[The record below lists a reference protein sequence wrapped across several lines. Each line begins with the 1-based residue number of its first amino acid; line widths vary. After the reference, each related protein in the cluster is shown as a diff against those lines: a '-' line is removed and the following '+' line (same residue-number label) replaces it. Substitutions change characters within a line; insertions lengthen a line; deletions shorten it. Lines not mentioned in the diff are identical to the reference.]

1 MKKDLKHSGTTA
13 VIRYGFTLIE
23 LLVVIAIIAILAGLL
38 LPALNHARD
47 IARAKSCLN
56 SARQLSHVV
65 LNYTDDYRGWIPGCY
80 TLGGYY
86 TPTKN
91 YSNSYFIRDLITLYK
106 GSLPEYSL
114 TSKFWFCPSLSSK
127 GRTDMANYAK
137 SGNLGFLSCYGVN
150 YKVCETNFVGNIQKV
165 NPLSRTAAVGDTKL
179 NDQTGNKCI
188 GDPNLSGTIPAIGD
202 YRPLRHNANTSAN
215 FIFWDGHGEI
225 RKYTQYPNT
234 LLNSDATKLG
244 QTWFWRRYDPINQ
257 DFANM

>member
-1 MKKDLKHSGTTA
+1 MRKDLPHSGTAA
-13 VIRYGFTLIE
+13 VIRHGFTLIE

-47 IARAKSCLN
+47 TARAKSCLN
-56 SARQLSHVV
+56 SVRQFGHVV
-65 LNYTDDYRGWIPGCY
+65 MTYTDDYRGWVPGGY

-86 TPTKN
+86 APPK
-91 YSNSYFIRDLITLYK
+91 SICNSYIIRDLISLYK
-106 GSLPEYSL
+106 GALPELSK

-127 GRTDMANYAK
+127 GRTDMLNYAQ
-137 SGNLGFLSCYGVN
+137 SGVLGFLSCYGVN
-150 YKVCETNFVGNIQKV
+150 QYVCESNFTGNILKL
-165 NPLSRTAAVGDTKL
+165 NPPSRTVAVGDTKL

-188 GDPNLSGTIPAIGD
+188 GDPNLSGTIPPIGD

-234 LLNSDATKLG
+234 LLNSDTTKLG
-244 QTWFWRRYDPINQ
+244 QTWFWRRYNPTNQ